1 MGCLQRAHP
10 LRHPPAGNPE
20 AEFEQGTGSH
30 PAQRRGPER
39 DRILVLAGLGK
50 ELRLT
55 MEEYLQ
61 IFFLVY
67 RILILIVIILGL
79 LIFINA

>member
-1 MGCLQRAHP
+1 
-10 LRHPPAGNPE
+10 
-20 AEFEQGTGSH
+20 
-30 PAQRRGPER
+30 
-39 DRILVLAGLGK
+39 
-50 ELRLT
+50 

-61 IFFLVY
+61 VFFLVY

>member
-1 MGCLQRAHP
+1 
-10 LRHPPAGNPE
+10 
-20 AEFEQGTGSH
+20 
-30 PAQRRGPER
+30 
-39 DRILVLAGLGK
+39 
-50 ELRLT
+50 

>member
-1 MGCLQRAHP
+1 
-10 LRHPPAGNPE
+10 
-20 AEFEQGTGSH
+20 
-30 PAQRRGPER
+30 
-39 DRILVLAGLGK
+39 
-50 ELRLT
+50 

-61 IFFLVY
+61 AFFLVY